1 MINQINF
8 GNHAVFIDK
17 KYLKGVQDTSMSTS
31 YDVSQL
37 NQQAVL
43 NPRVLYK
50 KPTVDLNITR
60 FLSNNSEPFIITGS
74 SNVPAGSGQ
83 LIQYYKMAGWE
94 SNFKKYD
101 FEIAITKED
110 SDRVL
115 PTGTSLLCRDTILQS
130 ISYKFETEGYFTES
144 LTFAGHSVIAGTGNA
159 NIFTSGNDTGSVK
172 RRSDF
177 KTESCILPS
186 EVTELLKLGSNRIL
200 KSVNINIGINWSE
213 LPNIGFMNTYKGKYM
228 TLPLDITTNITVLDQ
243 GYYQASGNNKTLG
256 IIGDDIYTNISG
268 IPNRPIKIYAGNFIY
283 DLGSGNYITQKGRE
297 GASAGDSAGYTT
309 YTFTYKNSNNYVK
322 ILRE

>member
-1 MINQINF
+1 MIDQVNF
-8 GNHAVFIDK
+8 GNQAVFINK
-17 KYLKGVQDTSMSTS
+17 TYLRGVQDASMSTS
-31 YDVSQL
+31 YETTDIQ
-37 NQQAVL
+37 QQAVL
-43 NPRVLYK
+43 NPRTLYK
-50 KPTVDLNITR
+50 KPVVDLNVTR

-74 SNVPAGSGQ
+74 SNAPASSGQ
-83 LIQYYKMAGWE
+83 LIQYYKIAGWE
-94 SNFKKYD
+94 LDFKKYE
-101 FEIAITKED
+101 FEIAITKDD

-144 LTFAGHSVIAGTGNA
+144 LTFTGHSVIAGTGNA

-177 KTESCILPS
+177 KTSSCTLPS
-186 EVTELLKLGSNRIL
+186 EVTELLKTGSNRIL
-200 KSVNINIGINWSE
+200 KSVNIDIGINWSE

-243 GYYQASGNNKTLG
+243 GYYQATGNYVSPGL
-256 IIGDDIYTNISG
+256 IGDNIYTNAGG
-268 IPNRPIKIYAGNFIY
+268 IANREIKIYAGDFIY
-283 DLGSGNYITQKGRE
+283 DLGSGNYMTQKGRE
-297 GASAGDSAGYTT
+297 GANAGDSAGYTT